1 MLKRWVPASFVAVA
15 MALALAGG
23 AALAFGGGNDSHRT
37 DVFERAAEILG
48 ISSSELQ
55 SAHDQ
60 AKREEQ
66 DAQLATI
73 VEQLVAGEVIDQAE
87 ADSFTAWIADRPDAA
102 NEALFSQLTGSVFGP
117 TPFGGKKIKI
127 HRFPHEG
134 SDKHTDRMAEI
145 LGIDPLSLA
154 DALKDGETDLAETT
168 RLERVHAAIDDLLE
182 NAAIT
187 AADATELH
195 SWVDAT
201 PQWLLDLDVSERMLK
216 GFGLFSDKRGEM
228 DWLKRLPFGPDH
240 FGKGDGDFRFEFRGP
255 EGHFEF
261 GPDDKDFPFGE
272 HGLKDLFE
280 QFDLEKFED
289 RENLD
294 DLKGLFDRFEGFR
307 YFEHPFELPEEPTE
321 TPDSE
326 ATSA

>member
-1 MLKRWVPASFVAVA
+1 MLKRWVPASIISVA

-23 AALAFGGGNDSHRT
+23 AALAFGTGNDSHRT

-60 AKREEQ
+60 AKREER
-66 DAQLATI
+66 DAHIATI

-87 ADSFTAWIADRPDAA
+87 ADSFTAWNADRPDAA
-102 NEALFSQLTGSVFGP
+102 NEALFSQLTGSVFG
-117 TPFGGKKIKI
+117 TIPFRGKKTNT
-127 HRFPHEG
+127 HRFPHES

-154 DALKDGETDLAETT
+154 DALKDGEAELAEKT
-168 RLERVHAAIDDLLE
+168 RLERVHTAIDDQLE

-187 AADATELH
+187 ANDATELH

-201 PQWLLDLDVSERMLK
+201 PQWLLDLDLSERMLK
-216 GFGLFSDKRGEM
+216 GFGLFSGKRGES
-228 DWLKRLPFGPDH
+228 DWLKRLPYGPDH
-240 FGKGDGDFRFEFRGP
+240 FGKGDRDFRFEFRGP
-255 EGHFEF
+255 KGHFEF
-261 GPDDKDFPFGE
+261 GPDDKDFPFGQ

-280 QFDLEKFED
+280 QFDLEKFEYL
-289 RENLD
+289 ENLD

-307 YFEHPFELPEEPTE
+307 YFEHPFELPEETTE
-321 TPDSE
+321 TPDNE
-326 ATSA
+326 AASA